1 MFTGKFQPEND
12 QWERRIFT
20 GLRHHLNSCAW
31 NGRKFLLEELG
42 SRIEIKYVLK
52 PNLPFS
58 VLSAYS
64 CIVKLVINVSLAFF
78 IAVKAEKELN
88 CEDPSFIN
96 ALEIENKTLQERIA
110 ACKSNIMMVTS
121 FDKRTTQVWISWR
134 H

>member
-1 MFTGKFQPEND
+1 M
-12 QWERRIFT
+12 
-20 GLRHHLNSCAW
+20 
-31 NGRKFLLEELG
+31 
-42 SRIEIKYVLK
+42 LK

-58 VLSAYS
+58 ALSAYS
-64 CIVKLVINVSLAFF
+64 CIVKLVINISLAFI

-121 FDKRTTQVWISWR
+121 FDKRTTQV
-134 H
+134 